1 MNIFKYTS
9 LATAFMAIPCMLSS
23 CSDKEDIIEFPADIN
38 IYDGAPRVKAT
49 NLTLRSSGARI
60 IAWDSNEP
68 AENLDYFG
76 VAYTNEED
84 ALDNGFRYEPWSE
97 TVGCEWYVNIT
108 CSRYPVWSDEKGTED
123 VLFQWEAQCYKL
135 FLVLDNELEF
145 SFISDETISETTLT
159 FPDGS
164 EKTITKSNPIC
175 KWTFASEAYYNNEY
189 NAGYNFDEYYF
200 TIKVISKGTKGNKNY
215 LKTGEIQ
222 LKLDN
227 RYIVQNGV
235 WYPVSY

>member
-1 MNIFKYTS
+1 MNIFKYIS

-49 NLTLRSSGARI
+49 NLTLRSSGATT
-60 IAWDSNEP
+60 WDWNSNVP
-68 AENLDYFG
+68 ADNLDYFG

-84 ALDNGFRYEPWSE
+84 ALDNGFEYIWGGN
-97 TVGCEWYVNIT
+97 TVGCDWTVDIT
-108 CSRYPVWSDEKGTED
+108 CSRYPVWSDEKGTND
-123 VLFQWEAQCYKL
+123 VQFQWTEPYYQL

-164 EKTITKSNPIC
+164 EKTITKSNPLC

-189 NAGYNFDEYYF
+189 NTGYNFDEYYF

-215 LKTGEIQ
+215 VKTGEIQ

-227 RYIVQNGV
+227 RYIVKDGI
-235 WYPVSY
+235 WYPV